1 MKGILMPKT
10 LTKNEMLQASIN
22 APDFE
27 AFDQNG
33 HKISLNQFKGK
44 TIILFFYPK
53 DNTPGCTKEAC
64 SLKDRY
70 STFKKNG
77 VVVLGVS
84 KDSQKSHRD
93 FIEKYDLPFTL
104 ISDLDKKVQI
114 KYGVWQEKILYGR
127 KTMSA
132 VRTTF
137 IIGPDGKIEY
147 IFDNVDCE
155 NHAGE
160 ILDKLER

>member
-1 MKGILMPKT
+1 MPKT
-10 LTKNEMLQASIN
+10 LTKNELLQAGIN

-53 DNTPGCTKEAC
+53 DNTPSCTKEAC

-70 STFKKNG
+70 STFKKNR

-104 ISDLDKKVQI
+104 ISDPDKKVQI

-127 KTMSA
+127 KTMST

-147 IFDNVDCE
+147 IFDKVDCE
-155 NHAGE
+155 NHAEE